1 MNWWSIYR
9 PGQDPLCAQDSLWA
23 CAELQG
29 AEACE
34 SHLTPWVAEP
44 VTGGHAESATQASRT
59 HTKEPGELEK
69 EQSWSW
75 IRNRTKNGHKSFLLT
90 SYKVHFIFKVK
101 INDRLICGFS
111 LPPCISR
118 RHFKHP
124 EEFCQKLEKKVAVGI
139 WWMEAKSAEKHTAM
153 PT

>member
-1 MNWWSIYR
+1 MKYLQARSGPPVCTECFLSMCRAAGCRGLWIPPDTMSGWASKGGTCR
-9 PGQDPLCAQDSLWA
+9 ECHPGIQDTRK
-23 CAELQG
+23 G
-29 AEACE
+29 AKGA
-34 SHLTPWVAEP
+34 
-44 VTGGHAESATQASRT
+44 GKG
-59 HTKEPGELEK
+59 TKL
-69 EQSWSW
+69 
-75 IRNRTKNGHKSFLLT
+75 ILNRNRTKNGHKSFLLT

-139 WWMEAKSAEKHTAM
+139 WWMEAKNAEKHTAM